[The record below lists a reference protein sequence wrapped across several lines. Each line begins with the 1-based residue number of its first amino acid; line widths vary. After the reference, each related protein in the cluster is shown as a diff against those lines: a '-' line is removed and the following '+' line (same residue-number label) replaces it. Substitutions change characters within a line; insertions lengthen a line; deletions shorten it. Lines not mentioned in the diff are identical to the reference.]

1 MAVRED
7 SVDLYG
13 FIDARELESF
23 RLLVSVNGV
32 GPRVALAILS
42 DNTPDSLALALASG
56 DAKTLT
62 RSAGV
67 GNKLAQRIVLELKDK
82 LGGFDRADGSMQNL
96 SAALEDSAI
105 GEAAAALTSL
115 GYTASEAATALMG
128 SDPSLS
134 VDALIRSGLKKLSA
148 KR

>member
-1 MAVRED
+1 
-7 SVDLYG
+7 
-13 FIDARELESF
+13 
-23 RLLVSVNGV
+23 
-32 GPRVALAILS
+32 
-42 DNTPDSLALALASG
+42 LALASG